1 MATTMCKSCKLFLED
16 FLPFAIPK
24 ESPLTPMI
32 RQTSL
37 KRITPELSTIL
48 LRISHRLP
56 KKDYDEAVKTSNRI
70 ARRERP
76 LYEYQ
81 ALLLSATLNF
91 LKFSHPWI
99 SSELSMLPC
108 LLMEAGV
115 LRPKDRK
122 SLQKYVWDYLNYL
135 VPVMLQCVYEIH
147 DDHIHPKGLMTQ
159 ANTFLMPKGKEETK
173 SETLADKEDYMSEVL
188 AEDDDLYF

>member
-1 MATTMCKSCKLFLED
+1 MATTMCKSCKLFVED

-24 ESPLTPMI
+24 ESPLISMI
-32 RQTSL
+32 RPTCL
-37 KRITPELSTIL
+37 KHIAPELSTIL

-56 KKDYDEAVKTSNRI
+56 KKDYDEAVTTSNRI

-76 LYEYQ
+76 LYEYK

-99 SSELSMLPC
+99 SSELSILPC
-108 LLMEAGV
+108 LLMESGI

-122 SLQKYVWDYLNYL
+122 SLQKYIWDYLNY
-135 VPVMLQCVYEIH
+135 VIPVLLQCLYEIH
-147 DDHIHPKGLMTQ
+147 EDHANPKGLMTP
-159 ANTFLMPKGKEETK
+159 AKTFLMPKAKEETK
-173 SETLADKEDYMSEVL
+173 SEDNM